1 MNEFVQSFISFLRNI
16 LGIQTSDYQIRE
28 MIDSHPTEDIV
39 EYTVYPKIDSPIF
52 SSADNGVRDMRHKER
67 EITLNRKMI
76 LFIRLLIRGI
86 LTRLFICMIDATV
99 QIDDDIIPLIFI
111 ALLVNV
117 VLFLL
122 LETLVNYLKQA

>member
-1 MNEFVQSFISFLRNI
+1 
-16 LGIQTSDYQIRE
+16 
-28 MIDSHPTEDIV
+28 
-39 EYTVYPKIDSPIF
+39 
-52 SSADNGVRDMRHKER
+52 
-67 EITLNRKMI
+67 MI
-76 LFIRLLIRGI
+76 LFIRLLIHGI
-86 LTRLFICMIDATV
+86 VTCLFIRMIDATV